1 MRAVSCDSYTTDSCQ
16 GQVKPEAMA
25 FLDTRLLVIAHR
37 IAMAMKRI
45 LVERLV
51 KLLHPLNISR
61 NRWFTAEHAT
71 FCCFL
76 LLLLFSFLFLSLINK
91 GNKKTHLG

>member
-1 MRAVSCDSYTTDSCQ
+1 MEGYIERAVQVRAVNCDSYTTDSCQ

-71 FCCFL
+71 FVVVAVVFVSFS
-76 LLLLFSFLFLSLINK
+76 LFN
-91 GNKKTHLG
+91 